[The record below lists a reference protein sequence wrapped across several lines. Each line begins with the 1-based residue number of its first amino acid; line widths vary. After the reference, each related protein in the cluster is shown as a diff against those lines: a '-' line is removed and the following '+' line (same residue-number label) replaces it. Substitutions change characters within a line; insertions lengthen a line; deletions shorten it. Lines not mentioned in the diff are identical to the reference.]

1 MYTMTENSETL
12 KGVVNNITFRN
23 EENCYT
29 VARIITGRSG
39 NISTVV
45 GYIQHIVEGETMSFT
60 GEWVTDPKHGR
71 QFKIESYET
80 VLPSTLEGI
89 KRFLSSKYIEGV
101 GEVTAERIVETF
113 GEDIITVLDEH
124 PKSLSKV
131 PRISEKLAIRIG
143 EAWKSHRRIRD
154 IMIFL
159 QSHDISAAYAT
170 RIYEKYKTD
179 TVDKIRRNPY
189 QLISD
194 IRGIGFIKADD
205 IARKLGLEQEAP
217 ERLRAG
223 IMYSLG
229 EFTDAG
235 NTFVPRDRLLE
246 KAAAVLD
253 IDIYLV
259 SNELTYLAETRKIVI
274 EDDEVYHADLH
285 DTEKSLAARLCT
297 IARTQR
303 RGTLPKQGDVDNAL
317 SEIEQS
323 YGYSFAPRQ
332 REAILTAVLANAM
345 VLTGGPGTGKTTTV
359 QGMIALFERLGYS
372 VLLCAPTGRAA
383 KRMSEATGKE
393 AKTIHRLLEY
403 DPYRGRFSRDEAE
416 PLLAHAVIMDE
427 ASMVDTELMAG
438 FLRAVSPET
447 TLVIVGDVDQLPSI
461 GPGAVLRDI
470 IRSEV
475 LPVVT
480 LTDIFRQAA
489 QSRIVQSA
497 HRINHGESPLL
508 DNDHGGNF
516 FFRRSDSPTEAAR
529 AIVDMVSRRLPKT
542 YGFDPI
548 GDIQVL
554 TPMHKSETGVSNL
567 NELLQERL
575 NPPVSES
582 RELKTGRWV
591 FRCGDKVMQVR
602 NNYDKLVF
610 NGDIGRVADVDRKVG
625 SLRVRFD
632 DLVSYQGSELDDLV
646 PAYAISVHKSQGSEF
661 RCVVMPVTT
670 QHFIMLRRNLL
681 YTAVTRARD
690 LVVLVGDFKALA
702 IAVKNS
708 SEHERFTALEK
719 RLVAESAKTSIND
732 LFDSDGK

>member
-1 MYTMTENSETL
+1 MHAMTANLETL
-12 KGVVNNITFRN
+12 KGVVKNITFRN
-23 EENCYT
+23 EDNCYT
-29 VARIITGRSG
+29 VARIITGRAG
-39 NISTVV
+39 RISTVV
-45 GYIQHIVEGETMSFT
+45 GYIQHIVEGETMVFT
-60 GEWVTDPKHGR
+60 GEWVIDPKHGR
-71 QFKIESYET
+71 QLKIESYET
-80 VLPSTLEGI
+80 VLPSSLEGVR
-89 KRFLSSKYIEGV
+89 RFLASKYIKGV
-101 GEVTAERIVETF
+101 GEVTAERIIETF
-113 GEDIITVLDEH
+113 GEDIMNVLDEH
-124 PKSLSKV
+124 PERLSRVPKV
-131 PRISEKLAIRIG
+131 SKKLAASIG
-143 EAWKSHRRIRD
+143 EAWKNHRKIRD

-170 RIYEKYKTD
+170 RIYEKYQAD
-179 TVDKIRRNPY
+179 TVEKIRRNPY

-205 IARKLGLEQEAP
+205 IARKLGLKPDSP
-217 ERLRAG
+217 ERIRAG
-223 IMYSLG
+223 VMYSIG
-229 EFTDAG
+229 EFVDAG
-235 NTFVPRDRLLE
+235 HTFVPRDKLLE
-246 KAAAVLD
+246 QAAAILD
-253 IDIYLV
+253 IDIDFV
-259 SNELTYLAETRKIVI
+259 SNELTYLIETRKVVL
-274 EDDEVYHADLH
+274 EEDEVYHSGLY
-285 DTEKSLAARLCT
+285 DTEKSLAARLCA

-303 RGTLPKQGDVDNAL
+303 RGKLPESGEVNKAL
-317 SEIEQS
+317 GEIERS
-323 YGYSFAPRQ
+323 HGYEFAPQQ
-332 REAILTAVLANAM
+332 REAIMTAVLANAM

-359 QGMIALFERLGYS
+359 RGMIELFERLGY
-372 VLLCAPTGRAA
+372 VVFLCAPTGRAA
-383 KRMSEATGKE
+383 KRMSEATGRE

-403 DPYRGRFSRDEAE
+403 DPFRGRFSRDEAE
-416 PLLAHAVIMDE
+416 PLQAHVVIMDE

-438 FLRAVSPET
+438 FLRAVSPAT

-470 IRSEV
+470 IQSKV
-475 LPVVT
+475 LPTVT

-497 HRINHGESPLL
+497 HRINHGEMPLL

-516 FFRRSDSPTEAAR
+516 FFRRTDSPSDAAR

-554 TPMHKSETGVSNL
+554 TPMHKSETGVANL

-575 NPPVSES
+575 NPSTGENL
-582 RELKTGRWV
+582 ELKTGRWV
-591 FRCGDKVMQVR
+591 FRRGDKVMQVR
-602 NNYDKLVF
+602 NNYDKLVY
-610 NGDIGRVADVDRKVG
+610 NGDIGRVVDVDRKGG

-681 YTAVTRARD
+681 YTSVTRARD

-702 IAVKNS
+702 IAVGNS

-719 RLVAESAKTSIND
+719 RLVAEAAKSTMPD
-732 LFDSDGK
+732 LFDSGV